1 MSITLHPPT
10 LGRPAAGTAG
20 DLQREIM
27 RCRRRQ
33 SSASVLVARLDADH
47 RLAPR
52 ELLDWFRLTDSVT
65 VARIGRALE
74 VIGVFDDEGLEREGL
89 QRRLL
94 GAFRG
99 MRVTLAWAG
108 FPDDGVTLEALVDR
122 ARSELA

>member
-1 MSITLHPPT
+1 VSITLHAPT
-10 LGRPAAGTAG
+10 LGRPAAGTAA

-52 ELLDWFRLTDSVT
+52 DLLDWFRLTDSVT

-74 VIGVFDDEGLEREGL
+74 VIGVFDDDGLERDGL
-89 QRRLL
+89 ERRLL

-99 MRVTLAWAG
+99 TLAWAR
-108 FPDDGVTLEALVDR
+108 FPDDGVTLEALVHLAR
-122 ARSELA
+122 AELA